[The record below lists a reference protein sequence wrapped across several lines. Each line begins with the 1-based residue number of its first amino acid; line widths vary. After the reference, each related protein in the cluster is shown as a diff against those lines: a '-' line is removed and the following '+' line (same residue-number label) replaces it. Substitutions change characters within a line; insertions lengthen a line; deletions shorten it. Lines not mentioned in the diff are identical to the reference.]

1 MVASGK
7 WRTSPI
13 SPSLEPLLTRVR
25 ALPGVGSLVSA
36 LDRGLPAEARG
47 LHGTSGALLL
57 AASAP
62 AKGPVLVVGA
72 DPEEAEALAE
82 DLSVLGGDPAA
93 VSDYPA
99 FGARDAV
106 HRVREDRVLAARLAA
121 LESLSGSSPPRF
133 IVAPAAAVLDGAPSP
148 ERLRA
153 AFRRIAPG
161 DRLAPDALARDLDGA
176 KFARVP
182 RVEATGEW
190 ALRGG
195 VLDVFPLGRGGP
207 VRIEWYGDEVASVRR
222 FDPATQRSFAEEPGG
237 LALDLLPRAAVA
249 EPGESPL
256 TAHLPAGAWVVLR
269 EPERIEE
276 WVRRVSGHTGGV
288 AEAWAR
294 FEASLAGRPALRL
307 SSAPPRAPDGSDTP
321 LRSSPVID
329 SAKDPGRLG
338 EVLGRLARR
347 DGDLLV
353 FAGNGAEAHR
363 FRTLLGGLSLEAQ
376 ERARV
381 AVLEGSVSR
390 PFRAPDLGVALLSVD
405 ALFERRRLRRPLHGP
420 VRAEAAASAAPVDLA
435 DLRPGDTVVH
445 VVHGVAVYRGLER
458 EERPGGVRES
468 LVLEFR
474 DEVKVSVPASRA
486 DLVHRYVGSR
496 EATPRL
502 SRYGGRDWHRR
513 TEEVAGAVQD
523 VAAELLEVQALR
535 RTHAGI
541 AHPPDGPEQAEFEA
555 SFPFPDTPDQEAA
568 VRAVKE
574 DLQAPRPMDRL
585 LCGDVGF
592 GKTEVAVRAAFKC
605 VLGGRQAAVL
615 VPTTLLA
622 QQHYETF
629 TERFVG
635 WPVTVEVL
643 SRFRTKAEARDVLE
657 RTAAGTVDVLIGTHR
672 ILQEDVAFKDLGL
685 VVIDEEQR
693 FGVAHKQ
700 RLRALRATVD
710 VLTMTATPIPRTL
723 HMAMLGLRDASNLE
737 TPPEGRQAI
746 ETEVRAWGKGWVR
759 EAVLRELDRGGQVYF
774 VHDRVASLP
783 TAAALLQ
790 EAVPEARI
798 ASVHGQMHEDEIED
812 AMLRFARGEV
822 DVLAATS
829 IVENGLDFPN
839 ANTMIIDRA
848 HRFGLADLHQLR
860 GRVGRGAHRAWCYL
874 VLPEGPVATDAE
886 RRVRAV
892 EEYAGLGEG
901 YRIAMRD
908 LEIRGAGNLLGVQ
921 QSGHIASVGYEMYC
935 RLLEAAVRRLRG
947 MPPPEIRECT
957 VDLPSPASLPA
968 GYVADVR
975 ERIAVYRRL
984 ARAGNAAEVDA
995 ALLDL
1000 RDRFG
1005 APPAEAQALADLA
1018 RARIAA
1024 AAAGADLVFQPE
1036 PDGAAPRAAGDPA
1049 VLAAALARHGA
1060 RCRRVDP
1067 RTFHLLLP
1075 AGLPPAGLPRWV
1087 AEALGA
1093 PGIPRRGR

>member
-1 MVASGK
+1 
-7 WRTSPI
+7 
-13 SPSLEPLLTRVR
+13 
-25 ALPGVGSLVSA
+25 
-36 LDRGLPAEARG
+36 
-47 LHGTSGALLL
+47 
-57 AASAP
+57 
-62 AKGPVLVVGA
+62 VLVVAA
-72 DPEEAEALAE
+72 DPEDAEALAE

-93 VSDYPA
+93 VALFPA
-99 FGARDAV
+99 FGARDPA
-106 HRVREDRVLAARLAA
+106 HRIREDQVLAARLAA
-121 LESLSGSSPPRF
+121 LEALSGASPQGRAAPGQPDISLGAPRPRF
-133 IVAPAAAVLDGAPSP
+133 VVAPTAAVLDGAPSP

-153 AFRRIAPG
+153 AFRRLAAGDRVPPG
-161 DRLAPDALARDLDGA
+161 DLARDLDGA
-176 KFARVP
+176 KFARVA
-182 RVEATGEW
+182 RVEAAGEW

-237 LALDLLPRAAVA
+237 HSLDLLPRGALA
-249 EPGESPL
+249 ETGESLLP
-256 TAHLPAGAWVVLR
+256 AHLPPGAWIALR

-276 WVRRVSGHTGGV
+276 WVRRVAGHTAGV
-288 AEAWAR
+288 AQAWAR
-294 FEASLAGRPALRL
+294 FEESLAGRPALRL
-307 SSAPPRAPDGSDTP
+307 SSAPPRSPDGSDAP
-321 LRSSPVID
+321 LRTAPVVD
-329 SAKDPGRLG
+329 SARDPGRLG
-338 EVLGRLARR
+338 EVLGRLVRR

-353 FAGNGAEAHR
+353 FSGNGAEAHR
-363 FRTLLGGLSLEAQ
+363 FRTILAGLLLPEGD
-376 ERARV
+376 RARV
-381 AVLEGSVSR
+381 RVLEGSLAH
-390 PFRAPDLGVALLSVD
+390 PFRVPDLGGALLSVD

-420 VRAEAAASAAPVDLA
+420 ARAEAASAAPVDLA

-445 VVHGVAVYRGLER
+445 VVHGVALYRGLER

-496 EATPRL
+496 EAAPRL

-592 GKTEVAVRAAFKC
+592 GKTEVAVRASFKC
-605 VLGGRQAAVL
+605 VLGGRQVAVL

-622 QQHYETF
+622 QQHFETF
-629 TERFVG
+629 SERFLG

-643 SRFRTKAEARDVLE
+643 SRFRTKGEQREVVE
-657 RTAAGTVDVLIGTHR
+657 RAAAGGVDVLIGTHR
-672 ILQEDVAFKDLGL
+672 LLQEDVAFKDLGL

-710 VLTMTATPIPRTL
+710 VMTMTATPIPRTL

-746 ETEVRAWGKGWVR
+746 ETEVRSWGREWIR
-759 EAVLRELDRGGQVYF
+759 EAVLRELDRAGQVYF
-774 VHDRVASLP
+774 VHDRIASLP
-783 TAAALLQ
+783 TAAAQVQ

-798 ASVHGQMHEDEIED
+798 AQVHGRMPEAEIED

-829 IVENGLDFPN
+829 IVENGLDFRN

-860 GRVGRGAHRAWCYL
+860 GRVGRGSHRAWCYL
-874 VLPEGPVATDAE
+874 VVPEGPIATDAE

-935 RLLEAAVRRLRG
+935 RLLETAVRRLRG
-947 MPPPEIRECT
+947 MPPPEARECT
-957 VDLPSPASLPA
+957 VDLPSPASLPPA
-968 GYVADVR
+968 YVADVR
-975 ERIAVYRRL
+975 ERIGVYRRF
-984 ARAGNAAEVDA
+984 ARAGTAAEVEG
-995 ALLDL
+995 ALADL

-1005 APPAEAQALADLA
+1005 APPAEAKALADLA

-1024 AAAGADLVFQPE
+1024 AAAGAELVFQPE
-1036 PDGAAPRAAGDPA
+1036 PDRVAVRAAGDSRA
-1049 VLAAALARHGA
+1049 LAAALARHGA
-1060 RCRRVDP
+1060 RCRRVDE

-1075 AGLPPAGLPRWV
+1075 PGLPPAALPAWV

-1093 PGIPRRGR
+1093 PRIQGLRR